1 MNQRLAASP
10 EQENSYN
17 IGVDDVRL
25 LVALLGEAPDV
36 PTKGFP
42 GLLSVV
48 FEIPWVLKTR
58 VGALEVSHENLL

>member
-36 PTKGFP
+36 PMKGLT
-42 GLLSVV
+42 GLLTTI
-48 FEIPWVLKTR
+48 FEVPWVPRALVCALK
-58 VGALEVSHENLL
+58 VSHKDLL